1 MSDGKMTMKFGFLKI
16 FLLAVLLIAGGA
28 FAWLALVDM
37 PVQQQEISVDVPIG
51 TR

>member
-1 MSDGKMTMKFGFLKI
+1 MNDGKMTMKFGFLKI

-37 PVQQQEISVDVPIG
+37 PVQQQEISVDVPIE
-51 TR
+51 